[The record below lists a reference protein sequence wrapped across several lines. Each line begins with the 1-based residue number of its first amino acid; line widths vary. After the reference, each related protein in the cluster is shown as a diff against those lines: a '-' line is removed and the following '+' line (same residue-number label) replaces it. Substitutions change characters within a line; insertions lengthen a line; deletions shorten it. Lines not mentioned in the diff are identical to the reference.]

1 MSPRPLREQGP
12 WGSRRA
18 RPGPCVPA
26 GLPAEP
32 AQRPRAPQ
40 EPGRA
45 PVSFLPCP
53 GVLRPPP
60 QQPPPRRHPGE
71 VGWMPRR
78 FSRAKGKRRG
88 RGEPSCTPSP
98 ARLPQAP
105 APTHLAAGVPEGL
118 RVVVAGIH
126 SVGGGVDAREL
137 VLVEAQVLS
146 RLLLQD
152 LLGLGLAE
160 GRHLPAGRHCRVR
173 RAASGHRVSRPPRA
187 PIPPPPRGPSPSIS
201 TSWMPTDL
209 VYLTRSERARDSF
222 TVFFC
227 RVALREGW
235 GQDLGRTPPC
245 SGSGERPSG
254 VHYAPVFQASGH
266 AADVLRGDTGGGGR

>member
-1 MSPRPLREQGP
+1 MAAPCHLRAAAPTPMSPSRGRGLTLAHALGLEHVAAAAVGAELGPVQLEHPPLRLVVQGDCGEGREVASSAP
-12 WGSRRA
+12 S
-18 RPGPCVPA
+18 PCVPSRRCLSA
-26 GLPAEP
+26 RVHYVSRGPGAHVGHNQGRASRQDFPQSQHSSPAHL
-32 AQRPRAPQ
+32 RSLD
-40 EPGRA
+40 A
-45 PVSFLPCP
+45 PVSFPPCP

-60 QQPPPRRHPGE
+60 QRPPPRRHPGE

-78 FSRAKGKRRG
+78 FSRAKGKQSG
-88 RGEPSCTPSP
+88 RGEPSGTPSP

-160 GRHLPAGRHCRVR
+160 GRHLPAGRHC
-173 RAASGHRVSRPPRA
+173 G
-187 PIPPPPRGPSPSIS
+187 
-201 TSWMPTDL
+201 
-209 VYLTRSERARDSF
+209 
-222 TVFFC
+222 
-227 RVALREGW
+227 
-235 GQDLGRTPPC
+235 
-245 SGSGERPSG
+245 
-254 VHYAPVFQASGH
+254 
-266 AADVLRGDTGGGGR
+266 